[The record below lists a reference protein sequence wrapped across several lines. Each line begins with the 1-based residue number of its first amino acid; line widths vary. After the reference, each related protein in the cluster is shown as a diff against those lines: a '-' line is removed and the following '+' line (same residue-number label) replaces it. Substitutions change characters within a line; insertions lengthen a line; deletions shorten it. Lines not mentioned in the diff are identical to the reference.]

1 MEKNPRLPS
10 KKRDPVAF
18 EAQKVKIEAL
28 EEKARAG
35 EIELAYLDEAG
46 FSCVHPNRNAWTTVG
61 EQHLIP
67 ATRGNRVNVLGAL
80 MSSGYLES
88 DVFYGGMTSSRLVDF
103 IKEVA
108 NKYDKPITF
117 ILDNASFHKSK
128 VIKEAE
134 GYFKKSGITLEFLPP
149 YSPELNRI
157 EKLWHTMKHHWMEIK
172 ERTSQVLLKEIT
184 HILENFGFQFR
195 FHFYGK

>member
-1 MEKNPRLPS
+1 LEKNPRLPS

-28 EEKARAG
+28 QEKARAG
-35 EIELAYLDEAG
+35 EIELAYLD
-46 FSCVHPNRNAWTTVG
+46 
-61 EQHLIP
+61 
-67 ATRGNRVNVLGAL
+67 
-80 MSSGYLES
+80 
-88 DVFYGGMTSSRLVDF
+88 
-103 IKEVA
+103 
-108 NKYDKPITF
+108 
-117 ILDNASFHKSK
+117 
-128 VIKEAE
+128 EAE

-157 EKLWHTMKHHWMEIK
+157 EKLWNTMKHHWIEIK
-172 ERTSQVLLKEIT
+172 ERTSQVLLNEIT